1 MKINA
6 ENAIKLFFSTPS
18 LQMIY
23 NEAVAN
29 SIFAGASEIYIKITI
44 DSFTKQNTLSIT
56 IEDNG
61 EGFNDKNF
69 GKFVEL
75 LNYEDESRKGIGRL
89 IFLNYFNEIEVVSY
103 YENNKKRSF
112 TYSNDFEGKESEY
125 TIETVEKSSKNT
137 ILTMKG
143 YSKKKLKE
151 YNYLLPEAI
160 KSHLISHF
168 YPLFYTKKKNKESLK
183 IKIEL
188 NTKESNDNHN
198 FYSQSTTFNVNEM
211 PQLIEER
218 VSQERVNLFDTIDFH
233 YSITEKQNP
242 NNPIIAL
249 SVDKRTIPIDV
260 ISYSNIPKGY
270 EIVFLLYSTL
280 FDGKSNSSR
289 EELTLTENDKTTIK
303 RIFRKK
309 IAETIISQ
317 IPKIKEENSKTLN
330 TLNEKYPHLQGYFEE
345 SSIGLIDR
353 TETLKEAQNTFFNAQ
368 KEILEATHL
377 NDEQYKKS
385 IEISSRLLTEYIL
398 YRNIIIKNISQLNE
412 NNSESDFHNIIV
424 PMNKTL
430 RKENFINDIYSNNT
444 WLLDDKF
451 MSYTTILSNEEMNK
465 LLKEI
470 SIDEEK
476 TKKKDKVPDIA
487 IVFSSKPNNE
497 ENKKVD
503 VVIVELKKKG
513 NIGLEKKEVVLSQL
527 KQRARKLVNYYPNKL
542 QRIWLYGLV
551 DFDEEFIRSLK
562 EQKFIEVYSND
573 KYFYGEVDIIP
584 DHDKTQTIRIPTSI
598 NLLSY
603 EAFIKDAE
611 NRNSTFLEIL
621 KNGLKNII

>member
-188 NTKESNDNHN
+188 KTKESNDKHN

-444 WLLDDKF
+444 WLIDDKF

-527 KQRARKLVNYYPNKL
+527 KQRARKLVNYYPNKI

>member
-1 MKINA
+1 M
-6 ENAIKLFFSTPS
+6 
-18 LQMIY
+18 
-23 NEAVAN
+23 
-29 SIFAGASEIYIKITI
+29 
-44 DSFTKQNTLSIT
+44 
-56 IEDNG
+56 
-61 EGFNDKNF
+61 
-69 GKFVEL
+69 
-75 LNYEDESRKGIGRL
+75 
-89 IFLNYFNEIEVVSY
+89 
-103 YENNKKRSF
+103 
-112 TYSNDFEGKESEY
+112 
-125 TIETVEKSSKNT
+125 
-137 ILTMKG
+137 
-143 YSKKKLKE
+143 
-151 YNYLLPEAI
+151 
-160 KSHLISHF
+160 
-168 YPLFYTKKKNKESLK
+168 
-183 IKIEL
+183 
-188 NTKESNDNHN
+188 
-198 FYSQSTTFNVNEM
+198 
-211 PQLIEER
+211 
-218 VSQERVNLFDTIDFH
+218 
-233 YSITEKQNP
+233 
-242 NNPIIAL
+242 
-249 SVDKRTIPIDV
+249 
-260 ISYSNIPKGY
+260 
-270 EIVFLLYSTL
+270 
-280 FDGKSNSSR
+280 
-289 EELTLTENDKTTIK
+289 
-303 RIFRKK
+303 
-309 IAETIISQ
+309 
-317 IPKIKEENSKTLN
+317 N

-444 WLLDDKF
+444 WLIDDKF

-527 KQRARKLVNYYPNKL
+527 KQRARKLVNYYPNKI